1 MMYQIIPYLSV
12 EGNEPPSDVVPHP
25 ETTNVAPSGI
35 GKLGL
40 FGKAT
45 GAALKKKKMSK
56 LYIFR
61 NKKSWG

>member
-1 MMYQIIPYLSV
+1 MYQIILYLSV

-25 ETTNVAPSGI
+25 DTTNMAPSGI

-45 GAALKKKKMSK
+45 GAALKTKENLKIIY
-56 LYIFR
+56 L
-61 NKKSWG
+61 

>member
-1 MMYQIIPYLSV
+1 MPFAYMMYQIISYLSV

-25 ETTNVAPSGI
+25 ETTNMAPSGI

-45 GAALKKKKMSK
+45 GAALKTKENIKIRH
-56 LYIFR
+56 L
-61 NKKSWG
+61 

>member
-1 MMYQIIPYLSV
+1 MPFAYMMYQIISYLSV

-25 ETTNVAPSGI
+25 ETTNMAPSGI

-45 GAALKKKKMSK
+45 GAALKTKENLKIIY
-56 LYIFR
+56 L
-61 NKKSWG
+61 

>member
-1 MMYQIIPYLSV
+1 MMYLQIISYLSV

-25 ETTNVAPSGI
+25 DTTNMAPSGI

-45 GAALKKKKMSK
+45 GAALKKKENLKIRH
-56 LYIFR
+56 L
-61 NKKSWG
+61 

>member
-1 MMYQIIPYLSV
+1 MYQIILYLSV

-25 ETTNVAPSGI
+25 ETTNMAPSGI

-45 GAALKKKKMSK
+45 GAALKMKKN
-56 LYIFR
+56 LRIR
-61 NKKSWG
+61 HL